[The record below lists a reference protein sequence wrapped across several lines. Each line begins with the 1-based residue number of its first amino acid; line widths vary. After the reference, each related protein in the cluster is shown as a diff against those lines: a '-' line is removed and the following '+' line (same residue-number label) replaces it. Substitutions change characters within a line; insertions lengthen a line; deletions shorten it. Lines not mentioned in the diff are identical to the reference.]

1 MATEQLQFPINT
13 SPEDS
18 MYLGLSHQNLD
29 FHQSLAE
36 LIDNA
41 ISAQN
46 QDFFTI
52 GTLDERW

>member
-52 GTLDERW
+52 EYT